1 MAARDA
7 SSAEP
12 RGEPLGKPILHSF
25 AESAHRGEIEVVVV
39 GVADQD
45 VVDRR
50 QVFESDTWRGHA
62 PQMLDRDWLAI
73 PEDGVGEDVDALVLN
88 QESRVTDPGNAKF

>member
-1 MAARDA
+1 
-7 SSAEP
+7 
-12 RGEPLGKPILHSF
+12 
-25 AESAHRGEIEVVVV
+25 
-39 GVADQD
+39 

-50 QVFESDTWRGHA
+50 QVLESDAWRGDP